1 MKSSDN
7 AGSFTETLQ
16 AVASGD
22 EAATNAL
29 IAEIIPELLAFA
41 VEHSAQD
48 APGLVGRVLL
58 DAFRKADHFNGTQSQ
73 FVATLCRVIKT
84 LIENESRT
92 DKPLSPTTQMP
103 DTPETQNA
111 ADKHVPAGLIKHVP
125 AGLIQPL
132 PDSDGSRRVLKSSR
146 RSKPGVA
153 VPKTTPESAYPSL
166 SSSSDLTPTSPQTK
180 PFAATSTRTPPIKAS
195 KPATATPKIK
205 PFAATP
211 AKPFKTTP
219 TKTPPTKAPKP
230 ATATPK
236 TKPFATT
243 PTENPPTKTSKPVTA
258 ALDQDGN
265 LRTETTSPSV
275 TPLTPSSVTTSD
287 TESSG
292 EEQALPRS
300 RQVFLGVGLLFLAL
314 PLLYLLLNSF
324 NDNADGDNTIAQQGQ
339 QIVSFP
345 TTTSSGDD
353 ASTNS
358 TTSTISGQELPLAG
372 INDAERGLADN
383 DEQNIDASDDEGD
396 DQDTDDRDDD
406 DTPNDEGND
415 QDGPDDEGD
424 DQDDDDQDD
433 NDEVPLLPAACSV
446 TFYTGSQYSGSQQ
459 TYSTSRP
466 SLPIAYRSAQGNC
479 TFSLYTD
486 PGFTGSCT
494 TVLTGSAPNLVAG
507 VSSLQIN
514 KSC

>member
-16 AVASGD
+16 AIASGD

-29 IAEIIPELLAFA
+29 TAEIIPELLAFA
-41 VEHSAQD
+41 VEYSAQD

-58 DAFRKADHFNGTQSQ
+58 DAFRKADQFNSTQSQ

-84 LIENESRT
+84 LIDNESRT
-92 DKPLSPTTQMP
+92 DKPLPSTTQIP

-111 ADKHVPAGLIKHVP
+111 ADKHVPA
-125 AGLIQPL
+125 ALIQPL
-132 PDSDGSRRVLKSSR
+132 PDSNGSRRVLKNSR
-146 RSKPGVA
+146 KVNPDVTT
-153 VPKTTPESAYPSL
+153 PKTTPASAYPSL
-166 SSSSDLTPTSPQTK
+166 SSSSSLTPTSPQTQA
-180 PFAATSTRTPPIKAS
+180 FAI
-195 KPATATPKIK
+195 
-205 PFAATP
+205 
-211 AKPFKTTP
+211 TP
-219 TKTPPTKAPKP
+219 TKKPPTKTSKP

-236 TKPFATT
+236 TKPFAT
-243 PTENPPTKTSKPVTA
+243 KTSKPATSP
-258 ALDQDGN
+258 LDQGGTFW
-265 LRTETTSPSV
+265 TETTSPRV
-275 TPLTPSSVTTSD
+275 TPLTTSAVTTSG
-287 TESSG
+287 TGSSV
-292 EEQALPRS
+292 EEQTLPRS
-300 RQVFLGVGLLFLAL
+300 RQVFLGVGLLVLAS

-324 NDNADGDNTIAQQGQ
+324 NDNTDGDNTIAQQGQ

-383 DEQNIDASDDEGD
+383 DEQNVDASDDEGD
-396 DQDTDDRDDD
+396 DQDADDRDDD

>member
-29 IAEIIPELLAFA
+29 TAEIIPELLAFA

-92 DKPLSPTTQMP
+92 DKPLSPTIQIP

-111 ADKHVPAGLIKHVP
+111 ADKHVP

-153 VPKTTPESAYPSL
+153 VPKTTPESAYLSL
-166 SSSSDLTPTSPQTK
+166 SSSSNLTPTSPQTK
-180 PFAATSTRTPPIKAS
+180 PFAAT
-195 KPATATPKIK
+195 PA
-205 PFAATP
+205 
-211 AKPFKTTP
+211 
-219 TKTPPTKAPKP
+219 KTPPTKAPKP
-230 ATATPK
+230 ATTTPK

-243 PTENPPTKTSKPVTA
+243 PTQNPPTKTSKPVTA
-258 ALDQDGN
+258 ALDQDRN

-275 TPLTPSSVTTSD
+275 TPLTTSSVTTSD

-383 DEQNIDASDDEGD
+383 DEQNIDVSDDEVD
-396 DQDTDDRDDD
+396 DQDADDRADD